1 MKVQINKDYKDELKS
16 VDFLASDGRIS
27 FSVVIID
34 DVEIEV
40 RSTDYVRYKDTLYDM
55 KLNIQPMSANS
66 VVINKPQYE

>member
-1 MKVQINKDYKDELKS
+1 MKVQIGKDHKDEVRS

-27 FSVVIID
+27 FSVVIND

-40 RSTDYVRYKDTLYDM
+40 RSTDYVRYKDNTYDM

-66 VVINKPQYE
+66 VVINKPLYD

>member
-16 VDFLASDGRIS
+16 VDFIASDGKIS
-27 FSVVIID
+27 FSVDIID

-40 RSTDYVRYKDTLYDM
+40 RSTDYVRYKDTLYDK
-55 KLNIQPMSANS
+55 KLTIQPMSANS